1 MVSGTTKTIEF
12 KIEGMD
18 CGHCVKQIEA
28 AVGGLPGV
36 EAIKVSL
43 ATNSAS
49 VTLHPEQISEGTI
62 FEAVEDA
69 GFDVPR

>member
-28 AVGGLPGV
+28 TVGGLPGV
-36 EAIKVSL
+36 EEVKVSL
-43 ATNSAS
+43 ASNSAS
-49 VTLHPEQISEGTI
+49 VTLYPEQISEATI